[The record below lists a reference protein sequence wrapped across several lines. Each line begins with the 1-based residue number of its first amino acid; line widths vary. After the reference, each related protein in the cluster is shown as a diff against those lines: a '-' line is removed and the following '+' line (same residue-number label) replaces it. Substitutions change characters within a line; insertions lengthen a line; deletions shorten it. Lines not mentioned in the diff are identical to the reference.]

1 MKFEFFL
8 HFLSVDCQFNCASQN
23 VKQCQIAKFWPG
35 LRMLQ
40 WQSTLRYRAAF
51 IISGQSDKN
60 KTNLQRKG
68 FLRGVCSVASVLDLS
83 TRALQNVESCNFGLK
98 NKIWEHQA
106 LCRGLH
112 RVWHF
117 GFETSQ
123 FRDFCQFSEG
133 FGFSFR
139 KNCLK
144 KSYRFGKLGPGK
156 KSRFQIWST
165 FWSRHTAAQQGVWT
179 ALWPLF
185 LTFQTTN
192 NKALSS
198 TSWKDLFSF
207 ILHSFTPPFCK
218 LFVLVCKKWRLKSG
232 QCFIVQSILILM
244 IAYISFGSQIASYVP
259 LFAFP
264 TLWKLMSVA

>member
-8 HFLSVDCQFNCASQN
+8 HFLSVDCQFNRASQN

-40 WQSTLRYRAAF
+40 WQSTLRYKAAF

-60 KTNLQRKG
+60 KTNLQRKV

-98 NKIWEHQA
+98 NKIWENQA
-106 LCRGLH
+106 LCRALH

-123 FRDFCQFSEG
+123 FRDFCQVSEG
-133 FGFSFR
+133 FGFSSGKNFPR
-139 KNCLK
+139 KK
-144 KSYRFGKLGPGK
+144 DTISEKLGLEK
-156 KSRFQIWST
+156 KPRFQFWST
-165 FWSRHTAAQQGVWT
+165 FWSRTAAQHGVWT

-185 LTFQTTN
+185 LTFQTKN
-192 NKALSS
+192 NKQQSLKLHFLKKFVQLYTPHFHSS
-198 TSWKDLFSF
+198 FL
-207 ILHSFTPPFCK
+207 
-218 LFVLVCKKWRLKSG
+218 
-232 QCFIVQSILILM
+232 
-244 IAYISFGSQIASYVP
+244 
-259 LFAFP
+259 
-264 TLWKLMSVA
+264 